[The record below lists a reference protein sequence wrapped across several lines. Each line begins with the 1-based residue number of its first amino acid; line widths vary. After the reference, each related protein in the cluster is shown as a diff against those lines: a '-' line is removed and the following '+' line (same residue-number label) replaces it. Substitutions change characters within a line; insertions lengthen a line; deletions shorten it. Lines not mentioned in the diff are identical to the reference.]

1 MKEFWVLFSV
11 FVFIMMRNT
20 RRKGLKR
27 VIVKTWLNNWVI
39 ELMFGT
45 MSGIT

>member
-1 MKEFWVLFSV
+1 MREFWVLFWV

-27 VIVKTWLNNWVI
+27 VIVETWQHNRVI
-39 ELMFGT
+39 ELICGI
-45 MSGIT
+45 MSGFR